1 MDLSFIV
8 RRVKSFG
15 RFLAGSRHS
24 SLEPV
29 SSVHGGGR
37 LLPIN
42 PLSLT
47 TITSSTSSV
56 TDEQCSLSLARN
68 KRTGAGPMLMISKHL
83 RSKGGGSTEA
93 SRDFDTA
100 TKRAVVT
107 DRYQCTYELR
117 DGSRV
122 SWHSYNTEGIRLITL
137 QGQITLDD
145 RDALVFLR
153 EFHIW
158 KLDPACFWTWISC

>member
-8 RRVKSFG
+8 RKVKSFG
-15 RFLAGSRHS
+15 RFLAGSRHC

-29 SSVHGGGR
+29 SSVHGGR
-37 LLPIN
+37 KTSPN
-42 PLSLT
+42 KSLVPHNY
-47 TITSSTSSV
+47 SSV

-100 TKRAVVT
+100 TKRAVVRIQIYIGVRT
-107 DRYQCTYELR
+107 NSAMEAGFPDT
-117 DGSRV
+117 V
-122 SWHSYNTEGIRLITL
+122 NTEEIRLITL

-153 EFHIW
+153 EFHI
-158 KLDPACFWTWISC
+158 

>member
-29 SSVHGGGR
+29 SSVQWGGGGR

-122 SWHSYNTEGIRLITL
+122 S
-137 QGQITLDD
+137 
-145 RDALVFLR
+145 
-153 EFHIW
+153 
-158 KLDPACFWTWISC
+158 